1 MQSQAIPTLRLLAN
15 IITEAVKTMEAMYMR
30 AEQHLPSLGIPFN
43 PEDPA
48 ESLAQDP
55 DVAAAVM
62 EIIAAASQ
70 ITATVTNPPMA
81 TLNAAQAVTK
91 LISGFMPAKLRR
103 RVTLIKIFWVNV
115 APSRVFLVADSPL
128 AQILRLLATHNIFR
142 EVFPNVFASNR
153 ISSVLDKN
161 ESPKALFENWEDRL
175 MGTSGLTALVEFFVE
190 NCFRSS
196 AHLADTIMAP
206 KAGIVPYN
214 RAFNTDQPMYYWL
227 QRSENAYKL
236 KRFGLGMKGTASSE
250 PADTIFQGF
259 DWTKRYLAHTV
270 EEASA
275 HWNADFKEHIER
287 KMVEFQGHD
296 FFNPQPVQNATVFF
310 LRYIIHNWDDAR
322 AVEILKRL
330 RAAVLPT
337 TQLAVV
343 EKILAGAC
351 HNQGSDVN
359 KIPGAFRPC
368 ARAPLLA
375 NWGVATSKLYFYD
388 IGVHTMLGG
397 GGRTLDGFVDVLKQA
412 GWDLVQGLFGFV
424 REHQYE

>member
-1 MQSQAIPTLRLLAN
+1 S
-15 IITEAVKTMEAMYMR
+15 
-30 AEQHLPSLGIPFN
+30 
-43 PEDPA
+43 
-48 ESLAQDP
+48 
-55 DVAAAVM
+55 
-62 EIIAAASQ
+62 
-70 ITATVTNPPMA
+70 
-81 TLNAAQAVTK
+81 
-91 LISGFMPAKLRR
+91 
-103 RVTLIKIFWVNV
+103 
-115 APSRVFLVADSPL
+115 
-128 AQILRLLATHNIFR
+128 
-142 EVFPNVFASNR
+142 
-153 ISSVLDKN
+153 
-161 ESPKALFENWEDRL
+161 
-175 MGTSGLTALVEFFVE
+175 VE

-196 AHLADTIMAP
+196 AYLADTIMAP

-250 PADTIFQGF
+250 PADTIFQGARSILV
-259 DWTKRYLAHTV
+259 DVGGGIGAWSLSIAKRYPQLHVVIQDLAHTV
-270 EEASA
+270 EEVSA
-275 HWNADFKEHIER
+275 VRHWNADFKEHIER
-287 KMVEFQGHD
+287 KMVEFQGPD
-296 FFNPQPVQNATVFF
+296 FFNPQPVQNVTVFF

-343 EKILAGAC
+343 ENILAGAC
-351 HNQGSDVN
+351 HDQGSDVN

-375 NWGVATSKLYFYD
+375 NWGVATSRLYFYD

-412 GWDLVQGLFGFV
+412 GWDLVQVHHCPRSQHSHLV
-424 REHQYE
+424 A